1 MKNFLFH
8 NDKNKVKDEFY
19 LFLFILVCIGVGVL
33 MYIFAPTNWIISDTS
48 IKAFGVLWIIVGVMF
63 IPGFIYRLFTNDTA
77 TK

>member
-8 NDKNKVKDEFY
+8 NDKNTVKDEFY
-19 LFLFILVCIGVGVL
+19 LFLFILVCIVVGVL